1 MTCVITH
8 RVYCQ
13 TRRPQVKKSKMSGKK
28 KLGAIW
34 LNELTALADISTADG
49 GKYPVYASVRGN
61 LYVPRQPLLC
71 VVTQQRDE
79 RRETRDERDDV
90 GAAVHTQFA
99 NLCMLTLCPALNDA
113 ITTFTQGTN

>member
-8 RVYCQ
+8 RVYCK
-13 TRRPQVKKSKMSGKK
+13 TCRPQVKKSKMSGKK

-61 LYVPRQPLLC
+61 LYVPRQPRLC

-79 RRETRDERDDV
+79 GRETRDERDDV
-90 GAAVHTQFA
+90 GAAVHTQICQSLHA
-99 NLCMLTLCPALNDA
+99 YIVPC
-113 ITTFTQGTN
+113 IE